1 MNFARA
7 RLKQVREMR
16 RKNPKA
22 TRKSIYGTNLFGMM
36 LEAYEEGNSNMTKSQ
51 LLDQCKTMLIASDS
65 PTSLLMIW
73 TLTLLAMHPDWQER
87 LRSEVQDVLPPCTW
101 LWRNCIMAQKMV
113 CNSASKMSPP
123 KLQNSMCNSST
134 LELSAP
140 KLQILVCNSSA

>member
-73 TLTLLAMHPDWQER
+73 TLTLLAMHASGLAR
-87 LRSEVQDVLPPCTW
+87 ALTLRSSRCPTAMHLALAKLYYGPKNGVQLRIKNVAT
-101 LWRNCIMAQKMV
+101 
-113 CNSASKMSPP
+113 
-123 KLQNSMCNSST
+123 
-134 LELSAP
+134 
-140 KLQILVCNSSA
+140 